1 MAPVFRP
8 RSQDSEP
15 VKTATIAYRVADF
28 LRRYPPF
35 QYLDEAEVLELVAGG
50 RVIFHEDGELVF
62 ERGQK
67 RRPYIYVIQKGVVR
81 LVDYSDA
88 DDDGDS
94 REILRDVRGDGD
106 LLGVGRYLGIT
117 EHTYTARTETEVI
130 LYALPAAPLWEQ
142 IKRHPRASHFLA
154 AYFTVAIAPAGLED
168 DPARRDELR
177 LGRRPMDWMAKRLEP
192 PSHLVVRGLQTPLRE
207 VATALAD
214 QPPGAA
220 AVVVDGDGAPR
231 GLISTRALSD
241 RVASGVL
248 PFEAPAERLMAPLA
262 DVLPAGLPAG
272 AYLTRMLEL
281 QVEHLVLTEDGRRD
295 GLVVGVLARRDLT
308 RAEAAAPLAIVEDM
322 SRAGGIYELSRL
334 LIQGQAYVASGLT
347 DADALRWLAP
357 MATALYAAVLRR
369 VVALVEGALVGEGH
383 AVPEL
388 EHCWVFFGSA
398 GRGELTTLYDLDHG
412 LIYAEPEPDQRRA
425 ARGYFLEL
433 GRRVSAALAAC
444 GFVSTAKGIVSGHPS
459 ACRSINEWE
468 IGFSHWMREPIES
481 GVYRATSFFDMRPVQ
496 GDCTLVSRLEQHILT
511 EKRRNPGFVPLLVA
525 DSMANLP
532 PLTFFRG
539 LVLDDDGR
547 YTETL
552 DVQRATLQPVSDIA
566 RALALDVGFDCG
578 VGTLERLHALAPEDD
593 AAATLIRETIA
604 AFRNALYYRTRAGL
618 TGHADGSQVEPSN
631 LTRLEQNLLK
641 SGFRTVLRLMEYMRQ
656 RYGVVPRR

>member
-1 MAPVFRP
+1 M
-8 RSQDSEP
+8 
-15 VKTATIAYRVADF
+15 KTASIAYRVADF

-35 QYLDEAEVLELVAGG
+35 QYLEQSELLDLVAGG

-81 LVDYSDA
+81 LVEDVE
-88 DDDGDS
+88 DG
-94 REILRDVRGDGD
+94 EAEPIEVLRDVRGEGD
-106 LLGVGRYLGIT
+106 LLGVGRYLGIA

-130 LYALPAAPLWEQ
+130 LYALPAALFWEQ

-154 AYFTVAIAPAGLED
+154 AYFTVAIAPAGLD
-168 DPARRDELR
+168 GDPARSDELR
-177 LGRRPMDWMAKRLEP
+177 LGRRPVDWMAQRIEQP
-192 PSHLVVRGLQTPLRE
+192 ATSVICRQETTVQE
-207 VATALAD
+207 VAQRLVD

-220 AVVVDGDGAPR
+220 AAVVDAAGVAR

-241 RVASGVL
+241 RVASGEL
-248 PFEAPAERLMAPLA
+248 PLDTPAAQLMVPVVAVMPPGLA
-262 DVLPAGLPAG
+262 AG

-281 QVEHLVLTEDGRRD
+281 QSEHLILTESGRRS
-295 GLVVGVLARRDLT
+295 GTVVGIVARRDLT
-308 RAEAAAPLAIVEDM
+308 RIEAAAPLAIVEDM
-322 SRAGGIYELSRL
+322 ARATGIYQLSRL
-334 LIQGQAYVASGLT
+334 LLQGQAFLAGGLT

-357 MATALYAAVLRR
+357 MAAALYAAVLRR
-369 VVALVEGALVGEGH
+369 IVVLVEGALVAEGH
-383 AVPEL
+383 EVPEL

-398 GRGELTTLYDLDHG
+398 GRCELTTLYDLDHG
-412 LIYAEPEPDQRRA
+412 LIYAEPEPDQRRS

-459 ACRSINEWE
+459 ACRSIKEWE
-468 IGFSHWMREPIES
+468 MGFSQWIGDPIES
-481 GVYRATSFFDMRPVQ
+481 SVYRATSFFDMRPVH
-496 GDCTLVSRLEQHILT
+496 GDCTLVSRLEQHIQI
-511 EKRRNPGFVPLLVA
+511 EKGRNAGFVPLLVA

-539 LVLDDDGR
+539 LVIDDDGR

-552 DVQRATLQPVSDIA
+552 DLQRATLQPVVDLA
-566 RALALDVGFDCG
+566 RALALDSGCNTCVS
-578 VGTLERLHALAPEDD
+578 TLDRLRELAPDD
-593 AAATLIRETIA
+593 DMAAELIDETAA
-604 AFRNALYYRTRAGL
+604 AFRNALFYRTRAGL
-618 TGHADGSQVEPSN
+618 SSHSDGSQVEPAK

-641 SGFRTVLRLMEYMRQ
+641 SGFRTVLRLMEYMAK

>member
-1 MAPVFRP
+1 M
-8 RSQDSEP
+8 
-15 VKTATIAYRVADF
+15 KTASIAYRVADF

-35 QYLDEAEVLELVAGG
+35 QYLDEQELLDLVAGG
-50 RVIFHEDGELVF
+50 RVVFHEDGELIF
-62 ERGQK
+62 ERGQR
-67 RRPYIYVIQKGVVR
+67 RRPYVYVIQKGVVR
-81 LVDYSDA
+81 LVDYA
-88 DDDGDS
+88 DGDDEEP
-94 REILRDVRGDGD
+94 REILRDVRGEGD
-106 LLGVGRYLGIT
+106 LLGVGRYLGLA
-117 EHTYTARTETEVI
+117 EHSYTARTETEVI
-130 LYALPAAPLWEQ
+130 LYALPAALLWEQ

-154 AYFTVAIAPAGLED
+154 AYFTVAIAPSGLDEGS
-168 DPARRDELR
+168 ARADEIR
-177 LGRRPMDWMAKRLEP
+177 LGRRPVDWMAQPVETPGQPVLC
-192 PSHLVVRGLQTPLRE
+192 GLQTPVRE
-207 VATALAD
+207 VAGSLAD

-220 AVVVDGDGAPR
+220 AVVVDADGAAR

-241 RVASGVL
+241 RVASGQL
-248 PFEAPAERLMAPLA
+248 ALDAPAERLMASPVG
-262 DVLPAGLPAG
+262 VLPPGLPAG
-272 AYLTRMLEL
+272 RYLTRMLEM
-281 QVEHLVLTEDGRRD
+281 QAEHLVLTEDGRYA
-295 GLVVGVLARRDLT
+295 GPVVGVLARRDLT

-322 SRAGGIYELSRL
+322 SRAGGIYELSRFL
-334 LIQGQAYVASGLT
+334 AQGQAFIAAGLT
-347 DADALRWLAP
+347 DAEALRWLAP

-369 VVALVEGALVGEGH
+369 AVVLVEGALAAEGH
-383 AVPEL
+383 AVPNL

-468 IGFSHWMREPIES
+468 IGFTYWIREPLES
-481 GVYRATSFFDMRPVQ
+481 GVYRATSFFDMRPVH

-511 EKRRNPGFVPLLVA
+511 EKERNPGFVPLLVA

-539 LVLDDDGR
+539 LVIDDDGR

-552 DVQRATLQPVSDIA
+552 DVQRATLQPVVDIA
-566 RALALDVGFDCG
+566 RALALDTGFDYG
-578 VGTLERLHALAPEDD
+578 VGTLQRLQALAPEDD
-593 AAATLIRETIA
+593 AAGVLIRETIA

-618 TGHADGSQVEPSN
+618 TAHSDGSQLDPSK

-641 SGFRTVLRLMEYMRQ
+641 SGFRTVLRLMEYIGQ

>member
-1 MAPVFRP
+1 M
-8 RSQDSEP
+8 
-15 VKTATIAYRVADF
+15 KTASIAYRVADF

-35 QYLDEAEVLELVAGG
+35 QYLEQSELLDLVAGG

-81 LVDYSDA
+81 LVEDVE
-88 DDDGDS
+88 DG
-94 REILRDVRGDGD
+94 EAEPIEVLRDVRGEGD
-106 LLGVGRYLGIT
+106 LLGVGRYLGIA

-130 LYALPAAPLWEQ
+130 LYALPAALFWEQ

-154 AYFTVAIAPAGLED
+154 AYFTVAIAPAGLD
-168 DPARRDELR
+168 GDPARSDELR
-177 LGRRPMDWMAKRLEP
+177 LGRRPVDWMAQRIEQP
-192 PSHLVVRGLQTPLRE
+192 ATSVICRQETTVQE
-207 VATALAD
+207 VAQRLVD

-220 AVVVDGDGAPR
+220 AAVVDAAGVAR

-241 RVASGVL
+241 RVASGEL
-248 PFEAPAERLMAPLA
+248 PLDTPAAQLMVPVVAVMPPGLA
-262 DVLPAGLPAG
+262 AG

-281 QVEHLVLTEDGRRD
+281 QSEHLILTESGRRS
-295 GLVVGVLARRDLT
+295 GPVVGIVARRDLT
-308 RAEAAAPLAIVEDM
+308 RIEAAAPLAIVEDM
-322 SRAGGIYELSRL
+322 ARATGIYQLSGL
-334 LIQGQAYVASGLT
+334 LLQGQAFLAGGLT

-357 MATALYAAVLRR
+357 MAAALYAAVLRR
-369 VVALVEGALVGEGH
+369 IVVLVEGALVAEGH
-383 AVPEL
+383 EVPEL

-398 GRGELTTLYDLDHG
+398 GRCELTTLYDLDHG
-412 LIYAEPEPDQRRA
+412 LIYAEPEPDQRRS

-459 ACRSINEWE
+459 ACRSIKEWE
-468 IGFSHWMREPIES
+468 MGFSQWIGDPIES
-481 GVYRATSFFDMRPVQ
+481 SVYRATSFFDMRPVH
-496 GDCTLVSRLEQHILT
+496 GDCTLVSRLEQHIQI
-511 EKRRNPGFVPLLVA
+511 EKGRNAGFVPLLVA

-539 LVLDDDGR
+539 LVIDDDGR

-552 DVQRATLQPVSDIA
+552 DLQRATLQPVVDLA
-566 RALALDVGFDCG
+566 RALALDSGCNTCVS
-578 VGTLERLHALAPEDD
+578 TLDRLRELAPDD
-593 AAATLIRETIA
+593 DMAAELIDETAA
-604 AFRNALYYRTRAGL
+604 AFRNALFYRTRAGL
-618 TGHADGSQVEPSN
+618 SSHSDGSQVEPAK

-641 SGFRTVLRLMEYMRQ
+641 SGFRTVLRLMEYMAK